1 MFFLYKRLPIAIIV
15 PNDCFFVSIKAKGA
29 TQPPQLICYL
39 IPVRP
44 VGIRKHFLYR
54 IVSGANLMAPL
65 HSLAHIHVLSFK
77 CP

>member
-1 MFFLYKRLPIAIIV
+1 MAIIV
-15 PNDCFFVSIKAKGA
+15 PNDCFLFQEKRRGQRS
-29 TQPPQLICYL
+29 PQLICYL